1 MTLAIGVTGISRH
14 REIPSRLV
22 DADILCREI
31 RSLLVDN
38 GLGEVSFE
46 VELAARECLNNAVIH
61 GNRSDARK
69 KVALNLQIRKNW
81 IFLQVSDEGYGFN
94 WRKAR
99 KVPPPGGANIGG
111 RGLSIVA
118 LYAHRMAFNR
128 RGNQVTLWLKRG

>member
-1 MTLAIGVTGISRH
+1 MGAATISFQ
-14 REIPSRLV
+14 REIPSLFAGV
-22 DADILCREI
+22 DMLCQEI
-31 RSLLVDN
+31 RSLLIDN